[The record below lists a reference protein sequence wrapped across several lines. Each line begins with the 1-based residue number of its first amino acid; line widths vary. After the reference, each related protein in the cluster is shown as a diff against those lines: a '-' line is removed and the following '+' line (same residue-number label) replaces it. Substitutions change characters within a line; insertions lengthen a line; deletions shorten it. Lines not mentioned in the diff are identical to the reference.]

1 MWLDVELLQEHS
13 SRKMDGEVT
22 PGLLRQEDVRP
33 GCGAGSAVW
42 RRGLQ
47 EDLCWLCCGAAGCD
61 GACKRTSS
69 SFRMR
74 AELVVVGKLATD
86 KGGVSEKTPRG
97 AKLWSPS
104 VLSGS
109 EVITLAFRFPS
120 AAFPGPESKNFMMVD
135 TMLRAVFT
143 MALVLVTMLL
153 QINCTPPG

>member
-1 MWLDVELLQEHS
+1 
-13 SRKMDGEVT
+13 
-22 PGLLRQEDVRP
+22 
-33 GCGAGSAVW
+33 
-42 RRGLQ
+42 
-47 EDLCWLCCGAAGCD
+47 
-61 GACKRTSS
+61 
-69 SFRMR
+69 MR
-74 AELVVVGKLATD
+74 AELVDAGKLATD
-86 KGGVSEKTPRG
+86 KGGVSEKSPKG

-109 EVITLAFRFPS
+109 EVITLAFRLPS